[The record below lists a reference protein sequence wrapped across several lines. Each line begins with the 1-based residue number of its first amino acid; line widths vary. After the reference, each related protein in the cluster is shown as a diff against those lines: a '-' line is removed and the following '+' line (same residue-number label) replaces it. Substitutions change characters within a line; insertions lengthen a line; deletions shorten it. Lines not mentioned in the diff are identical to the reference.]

1 MIPTFEF
8 RYLICSYLP
17 GFPLSLAIYFSF
29 LRLQLEDY
37 SILYIIISPLVVG
50 LFVDGIRH
58 AIELIKPFWKD
69 VSLVKDTGKYD
80 QVYLSYILS
89 KSEVYFHMYEFFSN
103 FAISLLLV
111 LIIMVVKD
119 IYLWW
124 VVVVVLFFLSAFF
137 AAVFMEEQEQ
147 KVIKKLK

>member
-1 MIPTFEF
+1 MPTFEF

-29 LRLQLEDY
+29 LEPRLKDHW
-37 SILYIIISPLVVG
+37 ILYIVISPLVAG

-69 VSLVKDTGKYD
+69 VSLLEVPRKCDD
-80 QVYLSYILS
+80 LSLSYILS

-103 FAISLLLV
+103 FAISLLLA
-111 LIIMVVKD
+111 LIVMIVKG

-124 VVVVVLFFLSAFF
+124 VVVVVFFFLSAFF
-137 AAVFMEEQEQ
+137 AAVFIEERKQ
-147 KVIKKLK
+147 KIINKLK